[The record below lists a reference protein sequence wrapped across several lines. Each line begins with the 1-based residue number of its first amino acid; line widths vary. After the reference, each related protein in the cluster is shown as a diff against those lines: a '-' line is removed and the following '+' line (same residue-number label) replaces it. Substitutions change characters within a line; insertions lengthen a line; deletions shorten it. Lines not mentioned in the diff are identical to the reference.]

1 MVEATVLVPSLL
13 IMLFFDIF
21 MGYGGGPVQ
30 PFTHQMGVVLSGVR
44 GRCRCGPDYARRQP
58 RRCSAPW
65 GAYSAGSSPLPH
77 TPPVFCVQLIA
88 GRGKKDQEIKGMSN
102 SDGGREA

>member
-1 MVEATVLVPSLL
+1 MVLV
-13 IMLFFDIF
+13 
-21 MGYGGGPVQ
+21 PVQ
-30 PFTHQMGVVLSGVR
+30 PFTHQMEVVLSGVR

-88 GRGKKDQEIKGMSN
+88 KRGKKDQEIKGMSN